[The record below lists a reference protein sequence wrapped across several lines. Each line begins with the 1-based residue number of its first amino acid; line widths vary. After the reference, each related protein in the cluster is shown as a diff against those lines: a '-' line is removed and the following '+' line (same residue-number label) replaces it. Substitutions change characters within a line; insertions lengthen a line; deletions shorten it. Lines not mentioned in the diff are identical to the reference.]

1 MALTPKPYFM
11 TRTKKTPGP
20 VSKIFGVYS
29 IPMVLI
35 CLLVF
40 DSFGQ
45 GKKMNVSFGIN
56 IKVDT
61 SRVRVYNPYLPPAH
75 GEIKTV
81 VLKTG
86 FGDSEITNAKEAKVL
101 EEAGCNIIS
110 IDLVYT
116 DYHKDARQDLLNK
129 KRLMQLYFVN
139 PDIFNQSMV
148 QWKYVE
154 QLGFKDESD
163 ARNLFHGFV
172 IKYFKVPKYEPTTL
186 KLKLG
191 EIKSKPPEDT
201 TIFKVLNNSFKSS
214 DELVCI
220 DLTGSM
226 SPYYLQVFSWLHLK
240 RNGATIRYSFF
251 NDGDN
256 MPDHLKK
263 TGNVG
268 GVYLFGT
275 NSIDTVTKY
284 AYECI
289 VSGNGGD
296 SPENNIES
304 VLKAVKKYP
313 DVKSVV
319 MIVDNWANMRDYS
332 LMSQLKI
339 PVKVIVCGTRY
350 FGMKSPVNAQYLD
363 LARSTGGSVHT
374 MEEDL
379 IDLAKKKEGD
389 EITIDGTT
397 YVIRAG
403 RFMPK

>member
-1 MALTPKPYFM
+1 M
-11 TRTKKTPGP
+11 TEKKQR
-20 VSKIFGVYS
+20 VA
-29 IPMVLI
+29 VLKRLHDASTI
-35 CLLVF
+35 LMILVCLITF

-45 GKKMNVSFGIN
+45 AKRMNVSFAIN

-61 SRVRVYNPYLPPAH
+61 TRVRVYNPYTPPSH
-75 GEIKTV
+75 SEIKTV

-86 FGDSEITNAKEAKVL
+86 FGDSEITNAKDAKVL
-101 EEAGCNIIS
+101 DEVGCNIIS

-116 DYHKDARQDLLNK
+116 DYHKDSKQDLLNK

-139 PDIFNQSMV
+139 PDIFNQSLI

-154 QLGFKDESD
+154 QLGFKDEAD

-172 IKYFKVPKYEPTTL
+172 IKYYKVPKYEPTTL
-186 KLKLG
+186 KMKLG
-191 EIKSKPPEDT
+191 EVKSKAPEDT
-201 TIFKVLNNSFKSS
+201 TMFKAFNKSIKS
-214 DELVCI
+214 PDELVCV

-226 SPYYLQVFSWLHLK
+226 SPYYLQVFSWLHLRK
-240 RNGATIRYSFF
+240 NGATIRYSFF
-251 NDGDN
+251 NDGDE
-256 MPDHLKK
+256 MPDHLKR

-268 GVYLFGT
+268 GVYSFGT

-289 VSGNGGD
+289 TKGSGGD

-304 VLKAVKKYP
+304 VLKAIKKYP
-313 DVKSVV
+313 DIKSVV
-319 MIVDNWANMRDYS
+319 MVVDNWANMRDYS

-350 FGMKSPVNAQYLD
+350 YEVKSPVNTQYLD
-363 LARSTGGSVHT
+363 LARATGGSVYT

-379 IDLAKKKEGD
+379 HDLAKKKEGD
-389 EITIDGTT
+389 EITIEGTT
-397 YVIRAG
+397 YVIRGG

>member
-1 MALTPKPYFM
+1 MTEKKQRVAVLTRLHDASTILM
-11 TRTKKTPGP
+11 IL
-20 VSKIFGVYS
+20 VC
-29 IPMVLI
+29 LI
-35 CLLVF
+35 TF

-45 GKKMNVSFGIN
+45 AKRMNVSFAIN

-61 SRVRVYNPYLPPAH
+61 TRVRVYNPYTPPSH
-75 GEIKTV
+75 SEIKTV

-86 FGDSEITNAKEAKVL
+86 FGDSEITNAKDAKVL
-101 EEAGCNIIS
+101 DEVGCNIIS

-116 DYHKDARQDLLNK
+116 DYHKDSKQDLLNK

-139 PDIFNQSMV
+139 PDIFNQSLI

-154 QLGFKDESD
+154 QLGFKDEAD

-172 IKYFKVPKYEPTTL
+172 IKYYKVPKYEPTTL
-186 KLKLG
+186 KMKLG
-191 EIKSKPPEDT
+191 EVKSKAPEDT
-201 TIFKVLNNSFKSS
+201 TMFKAFNKSIKS
-214 DELVCI
+214 PDELVCV

-226 SPYYLQVFSWLHLK
+226 SPYYLQVFSWLHLRK
-240 RNGATIRYSFF
+240 NGATIRYSFF
-251 NDGDN
+251 NDGDE
-256 MPDHLKK
+256 MPDHLKR

-289 VSGNGGD
+289 TNGSGGD

-304 VLKAVKKYP
+304 VLKAIKKYP
-313 DVKSVV
+313 DIKSVV
-319 MIVDNWANMRDYS
+319 MVVDNWANMRDYS

-350 FGMKSPVNAQYLD
+350 FEVKSPVNTQYLD
-363 LARSTGGSVHT
+363 LARATGGSVYT

-379 IDLAKKKEGD
+379 HDLAKKKEGD
-389 EITIDGTT
+389 EITIEGTT
-397 YVIRAG
+397 YVIRGG